1 MDLRKSPYE
10 APTRWVKIGE
20 APPYTPKDVPELR
33 RSLLEGWL
41 GRTDP
46 RYLKAEPVH
55 PTMMLFGTILAD
67 AENYYVSADM
77 VEMASAAEATWP
89 DGETIDLGA
98 FDTIASA
105 GFMLAAAPF
114 YVIEVTN
121 QSRTW
126 AEEWHVRGFAWSVV
140 PVDHGYSIAVLPLAA
155 PVGAENVQPIIANEG
170 GELMVHTIVT
180 GRGDPPV
187 DDFPYIVPIMWM
199 LMQQPI
205 VRQRD
210 EHVTRAEVK
219 RCRRVG
225 LPSTLKVVTLR
236 RELIGP
242 VPHGT
247 PGPRDWSHRWMVSG
261 HWANLA
267 VGKGRLQRRRT
278 WIPAY
283 VKGPADKPLVIKDQ
297 VRAWVR

>member
-1 MDLRKSPYE
+1 MKAHKAPYD
-10 APTRWVKIGE
+10 PPKRWSKIGE

-46 RYLKAEPVH
+46 AYLKGEAAH
-55 PTMMLFGTILAD
+55 PTMLLFGSILAE
-67 AENYYVSADM
+67 AENYFVSADM
-77 VEMASAAEATWP
+77 VETACAAEAGWP
-89 DGETIDLGA
+89 DGETIDIGD
-98 FDTIASA
+98 FDSIAST
-105 GFMLAAAPF
+105 GFMISASPF
-114 YVIEVTN
+114 YGVEITN
-121 QSRTW
+121 SERTFH
-126 AEEWHVRGFAWSVV
+126 EDWHVRGFAWSVV
-140 PVDHGYSIAVLPLAA
+140 TIEHGYSIAVLPLAA
-155 PVGAENVQPIIANEG
+155 PAGEENVQPIIADHG
-170 GELMVHTIVT
+170 QLMVHSIKT
-180 GRGDPPV
+180 GQGDPP
-187 DDFPYIVPIMWM
+187 DASFPYIVPIMWM
-199 LMQQPI
+199 LMEQPI
-205 VRQRD
+205 VRQR
-210 EHVTRAEVK
+210 EEYVPRAEVK

-267 VGKGRLQRRRT
+267 VGPGRTQRRRT